1 MPGTELGSGDRSMD
15 RCSFCFHGA
24 YSLKVE
30 TDMQTNVQYSKVL
43 PWRYLQSAVGIWK
56 REKAHLPGGDE
67 GQLHRGGRQRAATGP
82 VLENR
87 PCGQQAEGTTGAETE
102 AQAALRRSR

>member
-1 MPGTELGSGDRSMD
+1 
-15 RCSFCFHGA
+15 
-24 YSLKVE
+24 
-30 TDMQTNVQYSKVL
+30 MQFLLSWCLQSKSRNRHANKCTIQYSKVL